1 MSTPTVVVAA
11 AQSGAGKTTA
21 ALALVLALRAR
32 GLRVQPFKVGP
43 DYLDASLLTWAAGRP
58 CRNLDAWML
67 PEAHL
72 LELFHRA
79 CRGADLAVVE
89 GVMGLFDGRSGE
101 SDEAS
106 TAHVA
111 RLLQA
116 PVALVLD
123 ARASARTV
131 GAVALG
137 LAALDRRLGVAGAI
151 LNRVAGPAHLEACLA
166 GLRAA
171 GVAPLGQL
179 RLDRGAELPGRYLGL
194 VSADERAPSRATARA
209 LREAAGG
216 VDLDAVRRSAATA
229 APPAVEPRLFPV
241 RRRPPRTAIAVARD
255 AAFSFY
261 YQDSLD
267 LLSAWGAELVP
278 FSPLAD
284 AAVPEG
290 AGGVYLGGGYPELH
304 AADLAANVSMARSL
318 RAAQRRGAAVLAE
331 CGGAMYAGAG
341 IEDADGR
348 HHRMVRLWPAW
359 TTMRGRR
366 LVIGYREVRAGPSSF
381 LHPLR
386 ARAHEFHYA
395 RELRTG
401 RASAGAP
408 AWEVLDQPGRS
419 EGWAAPGLV
428 ASYIHLHLGA
438 CEGLAGRVVAACGGQ
453 TSLAQS
459 AVAGCQPSS
468 SV

>member
-1 MSTPTVVVAA
+1 MAAVPTVVVAA
-11 AQSGAGKTTA
+11 AHSGAGKTTA
-21 ALALVLALRAR
+21 ALALVLGLRAR

-43 DYLDASLLTWAAGRP
+43 DYLDASLLTWAAGGRT

-79 CRGADLAVVE
+79 CRGADVAVVE

-101 SDEAS
+101 TDEAS

-111 RLLQA
+111 RLLAA
-116 PVALVLD
+116 PVALVVD
-123 ARASARTV
+123 ARASARTA

-137 LAALDRRLGVAGAI
+137 LATLDPSLRVAGAI

-171 GVAPLGQL
+171 GVAPLGRL
-179 RLDRGAELPGRYLGL
+179 RLEKGAELPGRYLGL
-194 VSADERAPSRATARA
+194 VSAAERTPSRSAARA
-209 LREAAGG
+209 LRAAGG
-216 VDLDAVRRSAATA
+216 DLDLDAVLRAAGGA
-229 APPAVEPRLFPV
+229 APPAVEPRLFPA
-241 RRRPPRTAIAVARD
+241 RRRRARTAIAVARD

-267 LLSAWGAELVP
+267 LLEAWGAELVP

-284 AAVPEG
+284 AEVPPG

-304 AADLAANVSMARSL
+304 AADLAANAAMARSL
-318 RAAQRRGAAVLAE
+318 RTARRRGAAVLAE

-341 IEDADGR
+341 IEDAEGR
-348 HHRMVRLWPAW
+348 RHRMAGLWPTW

-366 LVIGYREVRAGPSSF
+366 LVIGYRDVRAGSASF

-386 ARAHEFHYA
+386 ARAHEFHYSRERRPA
-395 RELRTG
+395 RVADGT
-401 RASAGAP
+401 P
-408 AWEVLDQPGRS
+408 AWEVLDQPGRT

-438 CEGLAGRVVAACGGQ
+438 VEGLADRIVTASGG
-453 TSLAQS
+453 A
-459 AVAGCQPSS
+459 
-468 SV
+468 

>member
-1 MSTPTVVVAA
+1 MGVPTVVVAA
-11 AQSGAGKTTA
+11 PQSGTGKTTV

-43 DYLDASLLTWAAGRP
+43 DYLDTSLLTWAAGRP
-58 CRNLDAWML
+58 ARNLDAWML

-79 CRGADLAVVE
+79 CRGMQVAVVE
-89 GVMGLFDGRSGE
+89 GVMGLFDGRSGQ

-111 RLLQA
+111 RLLGA
-116 PVALVLD
+116 PVALVID
-123 ARASARTV
+123 AHASARTV

-137 LAALDRRLGVAGAI
+137 LARLDPSLRVAGAI
-151 LNRVAGPAHLEACLA
+151 LNRVAGPAHVEACLA

-171 GVAPLGQL
+171 GVPSLGQV
-179 RLDRGAELPGRYLGL
+179 RLERRAELPGRYLGL
-194 VSADERAPSRATARA
+194 VSAVERAPPAAAARA
-209 LREAAGG
+209 LRAAAVGI
-216 VDLDAVRRSAATA
+216 DLDAVLRVAATA
-229 APPAVEPRLFPV
+229 APPAVEPRLFPD
-241 RRRPPRTAIAVARD
+241 RRRPTRATIAVARD

-261 YQDSLD
+261 YEDSLD
-267 LLSAWGAELVP
+267 LLAAWGAELVP

-304 AADLAANVSMARSL
+304 VAELAANQTMARSL
-318 RAAQRRGAAVLAE
+318 RTAHRRGAAVLAE
-331 CGGAMYAGAG
+331 CGGAMYAGGG
-341 IEDADGR
+341 IEDAEGGR
-348 HHRMVRLWPAW
+348 HRMVGLWPAW

-366 LVIGYREVRAGPSSF
+366 LVLGYREVRAGPDSF
-381 LHPLR
+381 LHPLC
-386 ARAHEFHYA
+386 AHAHEFHYS
-395 RELRTG
+395 RERRT
-401 RASAGAP
+401 RAASP
-408 AWEVLDQPGRS
+408 AWEVLDQPGRV

-438 CEGLAGRVVAACGGQ
+438 AEGLAERIVDAC
-453 TSLAQS
+453 
-459 AVAGCQPSS
+459 AG
-468 SV
+468 

>member
-1 MSTPTVVVAA
+1 MLAVECTPTVVVAA
-11 AQSGAGKTTA
+11 AHSGAGKTTA
-21 ALALVLALRAR
+21 ALALVLALRGR

-43 DYLDASLLTWAAGRP
+43 DYLDASLLTWAAGRA

-67 PEAHL
+67 PEPHL

-79 CRGADLAVVE
+79 CRGADVAVVE

-111 RLLQA
+111 RLLRA
-116 PVALVLD
+116 PVALVVD
-123 ARASARTV
+123 AGASARTV

-137 LAALDRRLGVAGAI
+137 LAALDTRLSVAGAI

-179 RLDRGAELPGRYLGL
+179 RVERRAQLPGRYLGL
-194 VSADERAPSRATARA
+194 VSAAERAPSRGVARA
-209 LREAAGG
+209 LRTAAAGL
-216 VDLDAVRRSAATA
+216 DLDAVLRCAATA
-229 APPAVEPRLFPV
+229 AAPAVEHRLFPA
-241 RRRPPRTAIAVARD
+241 RRLRPRTAIAVARD

-267 LLSAWGAELVP
+267 LLAAWGAELVP

-284 AAVPEG
+284 AAVPVG
-290 AGGVYLGGGYPELH
+290 VGGVYLGGGYPELH
-304 AADLAANVSMARSL
+304 AAALAANASMARSL
-318 RAAQRRGAAVLAE
+318 RAAHRGGAAVLAE

-341 IEDADGR
+341 IEDAEGR
-348 HHRMVRLWPAW
+348 RHRMAGLWPAW
-359 TTMRGRR
+359 ATMRGRR
-366 LVIGYREVRAGPSSF
+366 LVIGYREVRAGEGSF

-386 ARAHEFHYA
+386 VRAHEFHYS
-395 RELRTG
+395 RERRLP
-401 RASAGAP
+401 RASGGQASP

-438 CEGLAGRVVAACGGQ
+438 REDLAGRVVAACGGG
-453 TSLAQS
+453 SRNLA
-459 AVAGCQPSS
+459 GRH
-468 SV
+468 

>member
-1 MSTPTVVVAA
+1 MAVPTIVVTA

-21 ALALVLALRAR
+21 AMALVLALRAR

-67 PEAHL
+67 PEPHL

-79 CRGADLAVVE
+79 CRGAHVAVVE

-101 SDEAS
+101 SDVAS

-111 RLLQA
+111 RMLRA
-116 PVALVLD
+116 PVALVID
-123 ARASARTV
+123 ASASARTA

-137 LAALDRRLGVAGAI
+137 LATLDRRLRVAGAI
-151 LNRVAGPAHLEACLA
+151 LNRAAGPAHLDACLA

-171 GVAPLGQL
+171 GVAPLGEL
-179 RLDRGAELPGRYLGL
+179 RVERRAELPGRYLGL
-194 VSADERAPSRATARA
+194 VSAAERAPDRATARA
-209 LREAAGG
+209 LRAAARGL
-216 VDLDAVRRSAATA
+216 DLDAVLLAAGQA
-229 APPAVEPRLFPV
+229 APPDVEPRLFPD
-241 RRRPPRTAIAVARD
+241 RRRRARTAIAVARD
-255 AAFSFY
+255 AAFNFY

-267 LLSAWGAELVP
+267 LLAAWGAELVP

-284 AAVPEG
+284 AELPAGV
-290 AGGVYLGGGYPELH
+290 GGVYLGGGYPELH
-304 AADLAANVSMARSL
+304 AAELAANEGMRRSL
-318 RAAQRRGAAVLAE
+318 RAAHRGGAAVLAE

-341 IEDADGR
+341 LEDADGR
-348 HHRMVRLWPAW
+348 RHRMVGLWPAW
-359 TTMRGRR
+359 TSMRGRR
-366 LVIGYREVRAGPSSF
+366 LVIGYRDVRAAPDSF

-386 ARAHEFHYA
+386 ARAHEFHYS
-395 RELRTG
+395 RERPT
-401 RASAGAP
+401 RAASP
-408 AWEVLDQPGRS
+408 AWEVLDQPGRT

-438 CEGLAGRVVAACGGQ
+438 AEGLPERIV
-453 TSLAQS
+453 
-459 AVAGCQPSS
+459 AVATSARRRGGR
-468 SV
+468 